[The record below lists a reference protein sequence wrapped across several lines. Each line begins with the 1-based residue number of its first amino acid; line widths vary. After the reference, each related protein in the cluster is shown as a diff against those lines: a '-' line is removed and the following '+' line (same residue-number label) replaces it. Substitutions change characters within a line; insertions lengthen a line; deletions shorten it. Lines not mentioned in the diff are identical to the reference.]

1 MNGPLFLAWRY
12 VLHHRLQTALLV
24 ASVTL
29 TLGLPLAVQVLVQRY
44 SEQLLAR
51 AQSTPLVAGARGSR
65 YDLVLHALYFR
76 GAAPPGMQAG
86 DAKKLREEEL
96 GLAIPL
102 YARFTAQGAPL
113 VGTSLDYFYFRG
125 LEAAEGHLPVR
136 LGDCVVGAAA
146 ARKLGAHPGGALLT
160 DSENV
165 LDLAGA
171 YPLKMRVTGVL
182 APSGSPDDDA
192 VFADLRTV
200 WIAQGL
206 GHGHTDVVKHA
217 EPGTILKREDGN
229 VVANAALTAYTE
241 ITATN
246 LASFHF
252 HGDEDTFPLG
262 AVLIVPPDAK
272 SAALLRGRYE
282 RHERVQLRV
291 PGVEIEGL
299 LGLVFKAKRF
309 FDANFALVALA
320 TAGFLTLTVWL
331 SLRLRARERETLF
344 RLGCRRGTVA
354 LAMAAE
360 LGIIFVLSLL
370 LAALA
375 AGLMVAFEE
384 PLSRWLLS

>member
-1 MNGPLFLAWRY
+1 MSGPLFLAWRY

-24 ASVTL
+24 ACVTL
-29 TLGLPLAVQVLVQRY
+29 TVGLPLAVQMLVQRY
-44 SEQLLAR
+44 SEQLMAR
-51 AQSTPLVAGARGSR
+51 AHSTPLVAGARGSR

-76 GAAPPGMQAG
+76 GAAPPGLQAG
-86 DAKKLREEEL
+86 DAKRLREEEL

-125 LEAAEGHLPVR
+125 LETAAGHLPLR

-146 ARKLGAHPGGALLT
+146 ARRLGVQPGGALLT
-160 DSENV
+160 DPENV

-171 YPLKMRVTGVL
+171 YPLKLRVTGVL

-206 GHGHTDVVKHA
+206 GHGHTDVVKNA

-241 ITATN
+241 ITEAN
-246 LASFHF
+246 IASFHF

-262 AVLIVPPDAK
+262 AVLVVPPDAK
-272 SAALLRGRYE
+272 AAALLRGRYE

-291 PGVEIEGL
+291 PVAEIEGL

-320 TAGFLTLTVWL
+320 TAGFLALTVWL

-360 LGIIFVLSLL
+360 LGIIFVLSLT

-375 AGLMVAFEE
+375 AGLMVALEA
-384 PLSRWLLS
+384 PLTRWLLS